1 MNPLSESPRLRVPAC
16 RFRDSRAL
24 RTDPVKQLNDDGV
37 PTLWKSGAELDT
49 PCFNKAPPEDHGP
62 AAIAAGRHLS
72 SLSFNYTAT
81 TCPFALQREK
91 TKGER
96 AGVSYLDV
104 NRVVVLPHVKA
115 VAHRLDQLV
124 KARVL

>member
-1 MNPLSESPRLRVPAC
+1 MGC
-16 RFRDSRAL
+16 QIRA
-24 RTDPVKQLNDDGV
+24 
-37 PTLWKSGAELDT
+37 LWKSGAELDT

-91 TKGER
+91 TKGE
-96 AGVSYLDV
+96 GEKGGSSYLDV

-124 KARVL
+124 KARVLGAS